1 MIMRIFYKSALGA
14 ALMAA
19 FSCAPMMAHAG
30 LFDDAEARKAI
41 LDIRNQIEALQHD
54 MGGKA
59 DKSSALT
66 LSDQNEQLRQEIA
79 RLRGQIEVLTNA
91 VSGIEQKQK
100 DFYVDLDARL
110 RKLEP
115 QQMNV
120 DGKEVTVGLNEKAS
134 YDSALA
140 VFKGGDYKG
149 ASAAFAD
156 FLKRYPQSGF
166 AASAQYWL
174 GNAYY
179 AQRDYKNAI
188 SAQQLLIKN
197 YPDSPKVP
205 DAQLNI
211 ASSYAELKDKAA
223 ARKAL
228 TSLIAQHP
236 DAPAAQTAKER
247 LAGLK

>member
-1 MIMRIFYKSALGA
+1 MRIFYKSALGA
-14 ALMAA
+14 ALAAA
-19 FSCAPMMAHAG
+19 FSCAPMAAHAG

-41 LDIRNQIEALQHD
+41 LDMRNQIQALQQD
-54 MGGKA
+54 MGNKA
-59 DKSSALT
+59 EKGSTLT
-66 LSDQNEQLRQEIA
+66 LADQNDQLHQEIA
-79 RLRGQIEVLTNA
+79 RLRGQIEVLTNELA
-91 VSGIEQKQK
+91 STQQRQK
-100 DFYVDLDARL
+100 DFYVDLDARV

-115 QQMNV
+115 QKITI
-120 DGKEVTVGLNEKAS
+120 DGKEASVDINEQKS

-140 VFKGGDYKG
+140 AFKSGDYKG
-149 ASAAFAD
+149 ATAAFAD

-166 AASAQYWL
+166 APSAQYWL

-188 SAQQLLIKN
+188 AAQQMLLKS

-211 ASSYAELKDKAA
+211 ASSYAELKDKTA
-223 ARKAL
+223 ARKML
-228 TSLIAQHP
+228 ESLIAQHP

-247 LAGLK
+247 LPTLK